1 MPDFARFDT
10 RHYPTLSVREGYR
23 DWTPSYED
31 TVQDAMD
38 LALLERIESVHW
50 AEAERVAAETKKAL
64 QQEYDMQLKELRS
77 QKEQLESQLKAGT
90 NVADGVDADPEVI
103 NEEMSRVDAE
113 IDEIN
118 QLIEDP
124 NAALS
129 NVMRKN
135 AERSELKAY
144 RRGLSYLAER
154 IATESTES

>member
-1 MPDFARFDT
+1 
-10 RHYPTLSVREGYR
+10 
-23 DWTPSYED
+23 
-31 TVQDAMD
+31 
-38 LALLERIESVHW
+38 
-50 AEAERVAAETKKAL
+50 
-64 QQEYDMQLKELRS
+64 MQLKELRS
-77 QKEQLESQLKAGT
+77 QKEQLESQLEAGT
-90 NVADGVDADPEVI
+90 SVAGGVDADPEVI